1 MFVERKT
8 RIDLRNRGSETG
20 RDLPGAHRVL
30 GSYGTLGD
38 KVCVCVWGGVC
49 GTLESQQ
56 SVHCVTWVSDTL
68 SVPCWE

>member
-38 KVCVCVWGGVC
+38 KVCVCVWGRLRDLGVPAVS
-49 GTLESQQ
+49 TLCDLGE
-56 SVHCVTWVSDTL
+56 
-68 SVPCWE
+68 